1 MNPAVKRFNKEYLP
15 QADAISRMDVP
26 QAEREKIAADIAA
39 SLRGKRDFREDLFL
53 RLAGDPLV
61 KCAGYDD
68 TPCPHGR
75 EIRVHRE
82 SFTGPRSGAVRCVS
96 CGAMQFIPQ
105 YRKNVEA
112 RA

>member
-1 MNPAVKRFNKEYLP
+1 MASPALKRFNKEYLS

-39 SLRGKRDFREDLFL
+39 SLVGKRDFREDLFL
-53 RLAGDPLV
+53 RLAKDPLV
-61 KCAGYDD
+61 MCAGYED

-75 EIRVHRE
+75 EIRIHRE
-82 SFTGPRSGAVRCVS
+82 SFTGDTAGKVRCVS

-105 YRKNVEA
+105 YRANVES
-112 RA
+112 R